1 MKRQSALIANNF
13 KNTFLSCEKDQEKIW
28 RKLLVESKPYSDKLK
43 RLLIVNTPDCLDESQ
58 EQYQM
63 MIDKYDLA
71 TMRQKGYLKVTP
83 KIAFGEHEEVR
94 SYILLEFDDFTPSDN
109 PEFRNCV
116 ISFTIICHLDE
127 WELEDYKLRP
137 HQIAGY
143 IDGILNESKLT
154 GIGTLNFMGASQIVL
169 DENIGGMLLR
179 YTATNGKSVE
189 ENGEASINDNWPS
202 FS

>member
-13 KNTFLSCEKDQEKIW
+13 KNTFLSCEKDQETIW
-28 RKLLVESKPYSDKLK
+28 RKLFVESKPYSDKLK
-43 RLLIVNTPDCLDESQ
+43 RLLIVNTPDCLDTSQ

-71 TMRQKGYLKVTP
+71 TMRQNGYLKVTP
-83 KIAFGEHEEVR
+83 KITFGEHEEVR
-94 SYILLEFDDFTPSDN
+94 SYILLEFDDFTPTEN
-109 PEFRNCV
+109 NEFRDCI

-143 IDGILNESKLT
+143 IDGILNESRLT
-154 GIGTLNFMGASQIVL
+154 GIGTLRFLGASQLVL

-179 YTATNGKSVE
+179 YSATHGKSLE
-189 ENGEASINDNWPS
+189 ENGEAAINDNWPS

>member
-28 RKLLVESKPYSDKLK
+28 RKLFVESKPYSDKLK

-154 GIGTLNFMGASQIVL
+154 GIGTLRFLGASQLVL

-179 YTATNGKSVE
+179 YSATHGKSIE
-189 ENGEASINDNWPS
+189 ENGEAAINDNWPS

>member
-28 RKLLVESKPYSDKLK
+28 KKLLVESKPYSDKLK

-71 TMRQKGYLKVTP
+71 TMRQNGYLKVTP
-83 KIAFGEHEEVR
+83 KITFGEHEEVR

-143 IDGILNESKLT
+143 IDGILNGSKLT
-154 GIGTLNFMGASQIVL
+154 GIGTLTFMGASQVVL

-179 YTATNGKSVE
+179 YAAIQGKGAE